1 LARLQYDSIQ
11 TTFTLI
17 HMSTISDQARATLR
31 RLLELKLQPTPD
43 NYRRIFESLQN
54 GDAAQPSEPSLQTSD
69 WGRALLRLIEQWE
82 RLQSGLSQLQKRQQL
97 DRLAALPTAQ
107 AQWRELGQLLDR
119 WTALPAR
126 SGSQGVSTSNES
138 RDIESRCDGSAWR
151 ELWLHTLKFGVRPFC
166 SQDTAH
172 RLLCELMAA
181 ADGKEQAADLS
192 TQAREVWLA
201 IDREQTTESAVRN
214 GLTELVRLLLDH
226 LGDLVPQAWVGVQ
239 AAAIRDQLQA
249 PLAPESIEQAQNAVR
264 DLLVRHGVLR
274 KSEDDAHHTAKA
286 LIDLLV
292 RKLGDYAAEGGEYN
306 QRMEAR
312 LEQLQSSREW
322 DEIRKLVQDVLEDS
336 RNMQQRSG
344 ELGVHLAE
352 AQRQAQAAQERIR
365 SLEGEL
371 EQVSQQLQEDPLTGA
386 LNRRGLDAEFV
397 RMQSRVVHQGQ
408 PLTLALLDLDHFKS
422 VNDTHGHDT
431 GDAVL
436 KALVVLAKRLI
447 RPSDRVARM
456 GGEEFM
462 LILPD
467 TPVQQSLVVVQ
478 RLLVAFSDQT
488 LVQDSAGRRIPLSFS
503 AGVAELCPGEDFAAI
518 YQRVDAALLQAKQ
531 AGRKRVEFAVP
542 CDGAKAG
549 GSLPKSALRY
559 FMLRG

>member
-1 LARLQYDSIQ
+1 
-11 TTFTLI
+11 
-17 HMSTISDQARATLR
+17 MPTISDQARATLK

-43 NYRRIFESLQN
+43 NYRRVFEGLQN
-54 GDAAQPSEPSLQTSD
+54 GAALPSAEPSPESPD
-69 WGRALLRLIEQWE
+69 WGRALPRLLEQWE
-82 RLQSGLSQLQKRQQL
+82 RSQSGLTQLQKRQQL
-97 DRLAALPTAQ
+97 DRLVALPTPQ
-107 AQWRELGQLLDR
+107 AQWRELEQLLER
-119 WTALPAR
+119 WSALPAR
-126 SGSQGVSTSNES
+126 SGSQSASTPIETRDDALS
-138 RDIESRCDGSAWR
+138 RAGSEWR
-151 ELWLHTLKFGVRPFC
+151 ELWLQTLKFGVRPFC
-166 SQDTAH
+166 AHDTAQ
-172 RLLCELMAA
+172 RLLRELMAA
-181 ADGKEQAADLS
+181 AENAEQAADLG

-201 IDREQTTESAVRN
+201 IDREQTTEDAVRN
-214 GLTELVRLLLDH
+214 GLIELARLLLDH

-239 AAAIRDQLQA
+239 ATAIREQLQA
-249 PLAPESIEQAQNAVR
+249 PLVPERIESAQNAVR
-264 DLLVRHGVLR
+264 DLLVRHSVLR

-322 DEIRKLVQDVLEDS
+322 DEIRDLVQDVLDDS

-386 LNRRGLDAEFV
+386 LNRRGLDAEFT
-397 RMQSRVVHQGQ
+397 RMQSRVVRQGQ
-408 PLTLALLDLDHFKS
+408 PLTLALLDLDHFKA

-436 KALVVLAKRLI
+436 KALVAQAKRLI

-462 LILPD
+462 LLLPD

-503 AGVAELCPGEDFAAI
+503 AGVAELCPDEDFPAI

-549 GSLPKSALRY
+549 GSLPKSALR
-559 FMLRG
+559 FFALRG